1 MRRNTG
7 RENSRKRKMG
17 WKENHPVIMNKK
29 KRGSEITEPRFFLFV
44 YGLAAKVTLPL
55 QETLPLLQ
63 RPALLGAKVTQGSHQ
78 VRVGVAVDHD
88 IVDVISGNVELG
100 E

>member
-1 MRRNTG
+1 MRRSSYLIRPSFG
-7 RENSRKRKMG
+7 VQFKMA
-17 WKENHPVIMNKK
+17 
-29 KRGSEITEPRFFLFV
+29 EPRFFLFV

-63 RPALLGAKVTQGSHQ
+63 RPALLGAKVAQGGDQ
-78 VRVGVAVDHD
+78 VCIGVAVDHD
-88 IVDVISGNVELG
+88 LVDVISGNIELG